1 MEQASNVNRTY
12 FYNKSIRQRALTVV
26 NVSPRWGT
34 CWKRKDIDSTSWL
47 TCSTGVLI
55 ARVNVTSAQSFTR
68 PTMFDE
74 KLEWTVGERALPSP
88 SFRPSLPHPP
98 IVQIYIYFSPQPSAA
113 VEINYGSYNF
123 RHTDQCQY
131 LTTAHPPFPNPT
143 VNWEQVRVNV
153 GLGEG

>member
-26 NVSPRWGT
+26 NVLPRWGN

-74 KLEWTVGERALPSP
+74 KLEWTVGEEALPSP

-98 IVQIYIYFSPQPSAA
+98 PPLSTNLYLFLSPTFRCCRDQLWQLQFSAHGSMSVSKQLHTYPS
-113 VEINYGSYNF
+113 
-123 RHTDQCQY
+123 
-131 LTTAHPPFPNPT
+131 LTQQSTENKF
-143 VNWEQVRVNV
+143 
-153 GLGEG
+153 GLMLG